1 MKKQAIIILA
11 VVLFSLPQTKAVDPA
26 LDDQGHVYQWTQ
38 RYIEKAAGA
47 RTGGLIN
54 PHVIEGPDPAET
66 DGQQCWVIKVAFHVE
81 GDNNQQHV
89 ATVFIT
95 KELGPGHVI
104 GCSLDE

>member
-1 MKKQAIIILA
+1 MKNQAIIILA
-11 VVLFSLPQTKAVDPA
+11 VVLFSLPQTKAGDPA

-38 RYIEKAAGA
+38 RYIEKAADA
-47 RTGGLIN
+47 GLIN
-54 PHVIEGPDPAET
+54 PHVIEGPTPAET

-81 GDNNQQHV
+81 GDNNQHV

-95 KELGPGHVI
+95 KEFGPGHVI